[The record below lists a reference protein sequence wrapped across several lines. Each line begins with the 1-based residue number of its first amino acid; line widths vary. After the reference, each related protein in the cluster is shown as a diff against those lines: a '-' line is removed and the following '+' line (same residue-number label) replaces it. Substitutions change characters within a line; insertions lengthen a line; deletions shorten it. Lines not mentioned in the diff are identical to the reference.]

1 MTPITLTVSGVFDP
15 AKIFLGKGGG
25 DDTSPTVVVPS
36 NRLLTIES
44 VYAQVSMPTGQK
56 AGLAIATRLGDS
68 SPDFFYALV
77 LEHQV
82 TYTERDRS
90 VLDVYKGNNSMRVY
104 FKTDSDPAY
113 IELLGTRGPAT
124 TGRGDASVTI
134 VGYLNDV

>member
-104 FKTDSDPAY
+104 FKTGPGPAF
-113 IELLGTRGPAT
+113 IDLLGTRGLPT
-124 TGRGDASVTI
+124 TGRGDVSVTI
-134 VGYLNDV
+134 VGYLNDA

>member
-25 DDTSPTVVVPS
+25 DDTSPTVVVPP

-56 AGLAIATRLGDS
+56 AGLAIATRLGEE
-68 SPDFFYALV
+68 PNFFYALV

-82 TYTERDRS
+82 TYTERDGS
-90 VLDVYKGNNSMRVY
+90 VLDVYQGNNSMRVY
-104 FKTDSDPAY
+104 FKTGLDPAY
-113 IELLGTRGPAT
+113 IVLLGTRGPVT
-124 TGRGDASVTI
+124 TGRGDASVTV
-134 VGYLNDV
+134 VGYLNDA